1 MKVGIIG
8 IGAISRTHISAL
20 INNKQDIVALCDIK
34 EEKCIKAKEDFSLSS
49 KVYTDYKK
57 MLDENDLDVIHIC
70 TPHYLHAEMVC
81 EGLGRNINVLC
92 EKPLGISLEQLEAVE
107 NAVKNSKAQLGVCFQ
122 NRFNATSVYLKD
134 FLKDKKFVSAYAT
147 VIWQRNAAYYA
158 QDKWRGTWAEEGGGV
173 MINQA
178 IHTVDLMQWLCG
190 MPETVIANI
199 ANHSLKNEIEVED
212 TAFGIFKQKDGS
224 NFIISATN
232 AANFTFSPY
241 CTIRTEADTVEFC
254 RNNIIINGN
263 TISKEETMEVV
274 GKSVWGT
281 GHQKLISNFYS
292 CIETGEKFAIGY
304 EEACKAVKLVLAMY
318 RSNGQEINI

>member
-20 INNKQDIVALCDIK
+20 VNNKQDIVALCDVK
-34 EEKCIKAKEDFSLSS
+34 EEKCIKANEEFSLSA

-81 EGLGRNINVLC
+81 EGLRRNINVLS
-92 EKPLGISLEQLEAVE
+92 EKPLGISLEQLDEIGK
-107 NAVKNSKAQLGVCFQ
+107 AVKSSKAQLAVCFQ
-122 NRFNATSVYLKD
+122 NRFNETSVYLKE
-134 FLKDKKFVSAYAT
+134 FLKDKKVVSAYAA

-190 MPETVIANI
+190 MPETV
-199 ANHSLKNEIEVED
+199 
-212 TAFGIFKQKDGS
+212 
-224 NFIISATN
+224 
-232 AANFTFSPY
+232 
-241 CTIRTEADTVEFC
+241 
-254 RNNIIINGN
+254 
-263 TISKEETMEVV
+263 
-274 GKSVWGT
+274 
-281 GHQKLISNFYS
+281 
-292 CIETGEKFAIGY
+292 
-304 EEACKAVKLVLAMY
+304 
-318 RSNGQEINI
+318 